1 MVHITSSGYH
11 RTSAMETQCGGL
23 WCAAKMQSGLCR
35 NGNESDNALWDI
47 LHKAREETLETGVPI
62 ETVRRC

>member
-1 MVHITSSGYH
+1 MVIIEPVLS
-11 RTSAMETQCGGL
+11 METQCGL
-23 WCAAKMQSGLCR
+23 WCAAKMQSGSCR
-35 NGNESDNALWDI
+35 NGNESANKVLWDI

>member
-1 MVHITSSGYH
+1 MVIIEPVLWKP
-11 RTSAMETQCGGL
+11 SAGL
-23 WCAAKMQSGLCR
+23 WCAAKMQSGSCR
-35 NGNESDNALWDI
+35 NGNESANVLWDI